1 MKRLLSIMIT
11 LILVLSMATASV
23 LAETETASEA
33 PAVTE
38 NAESSGEAF
47 DYSLYPLIT
56 EDQAVKLIANAIRN
70 HEKTVRFR
78 VDGYSVNTV
87 KGDDYAEQLL
97 NKAYGDMLEYYVTE
111 GYISPNSY
119 SESRFELGCFEYNF
133 DYTFSKKQCV
143 AFEKEL
149 KKVEKSLKLKG
160 LSDKKKALK
169 IYRWI
174 TKNVKYD
181 TKAFYYYQEH
191 WESLRN
197 YVEFTAYG
205 EKKKKKAVCQGIAC
219 LYYRM
224 LKDAG
229 VDACM
234 ISANGPGSSEC
245 HTWVLV
251 KIGKKWYNT
260 DPTFDGIEH
269 NKDSRYKYF
278 LKTDKSYKRLKHYLP
293 KKPKKFT
300 KTHPMGKKDLKF

>member
-1 MKRLLSIMIT
+1 MKRVFSIMMA
-11 LILVLSMATASV
+11 LILMLSMVTASV
-23 LAETETASEA
+23 FAETEPASESSVA
-33 PAVTE
+33 TE
-38 NAESSGEAF
+38 NAESSGEDI
-47 DYSLYPLIT
+47 DYSLYPLVT
-56 EDQAVKLIANAIRN
+56 ENQAVELIAKAIKDHKN
-70 HEKTVRFR
+70 NLRFR
-78 VDGYSVNTV
+78 IDGYSDV
-87 KGDDYAEQLL
+87 KNGFDYAKILL
-97 NKAYGDMLEYYVTE
+97 YKAYGDIPEYYETE
-111 GYISPNSY
+111 NYVSAFCDDSK
-119 SESRFELGCFEYNF
+119 FEAGCFEYDFSYN
-133 DYTFSKKQCV
+133 FSKKQCA

-149 KKVEKSLKLKG
+149 RRVEKSLKLKG

-191 WESLRN
+191 WSSLRN

-205 EKKKKKAVCQGIAC
+205 ALIKKKAVCQGIAC

-269 NKDSRYKYF
+269 NKDTRYKYF

-300 KTHPMGKKDLKF
+300 KAHPMGKKDLKF

>member
-1 MKRLLSIMIT
+1 M
-11 LILVLSMATASV
+11 LSMVTASV
-23 LAETETASEA
+23 FAETEPTSEA
-33 PAVTE
+33 SAAAE
-38 NAESSGEAF
+38 NA
-47 DYSLYPLIT
+47 
-56 EDQAVKLIANAIRN
+56 
-70 HEKTVRFR
+70 
-78 VDGYSVNTV
+78 
-87 KGDDYAEQLL
+87 
-97 NKAYGDMLEYYVTE
+97 
-111 GYISPNSY
+111 
-119 SESRFELGCFEYNF
+119 
-133 DYTFSKKQCV
+133 
-143 AFEKEL
+143 
-149 KKVEKSLKLKG
+149 
-160 LSDKKKALK
+160 
-169 IYRWI
+169 
-174 TKNVKYD
+174 
-181 TKAFYYYQEH
+181 
-191 WESLRN
+191 ESLRN

-205 EKKKKKAVCQGIAC
+205 ALMKKKAVCQGIAC
-219 LYYRM
+219 LYHRM

>member
-1 MKRLLSIMIT
+1 MKRVFSIMMA
-11 LILVLSMATASV
+11 LILMLSMVTASV
-23 LAETETASEA
+23 FAETEPTSEA
-33 PAVTE
+33 SAAAE
-38 NAESSGEAF
+38 NA
-47 DYSLYPLIT
+47 
-56 EDQAVKLIANAIRN
+56 
-70 HEKTVRFR
+70 
-78 VDGYSVNTV
+78 
-87 KGDDYAEQLL
+87 
-97 NKAYGDMLEYYVTE
+97 
-111 GYISPNSY
+111 
-119 SESRFELGCFEYNF
+119 
-133 DYTFSKKQCV
+133 
-143 AFEKEL
+143 
-149 KKVEKSLKLKG
+149 
-160 LSDKKKALK
+160 
-169 IYRWI
+169 
-174 TKNVKYD
+174 
-181 TKAFYYYQEH
+181 
-191 WESLRN
+191 ESLRN

-205 EKKKKKAVCQGIAC
+205 ALMKKKAVCQGIAC
-219 LYYRM
+219 LYHRM